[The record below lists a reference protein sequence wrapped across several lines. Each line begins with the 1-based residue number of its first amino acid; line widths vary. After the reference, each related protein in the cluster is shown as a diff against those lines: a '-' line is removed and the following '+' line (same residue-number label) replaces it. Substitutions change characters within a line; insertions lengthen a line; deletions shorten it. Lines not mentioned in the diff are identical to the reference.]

1 MKRVRKHISR
11 DLCDGLPPHS
21 DRCILMLRGF
31 GLFVLCFSIIIYFLF
46 WRLCKAFLL
55 CSGERDL
62 WRAPSASVLPKLLT
76 CCSFFFLFSSKQN
89 SEACRQSAPS
99 RSSCFSSCLF
109 CFEFLIHTRVLFL
122 TSLVARY
129 ASFIFFFFFF
139 ALSFCPHR
147 RYNSFAGVRAMLLPS
162 PCPFLTTFYIRVRI
176 FFLMRWPTAG
186 SCRHCSA

>member
-11 DLCDGLPPHS
+11 DLCDGLSPRS

-31 GLFVLCFSIIIYFLF
+31 GLVPSFCVVFFIICLF

-62 WRAPSASVLPKLLT
+62 WRAPSASVFPKLLT
-76 CCSFFFLFSSKQN
+76 CCSFFSSSKQN
-89 SEACRQSAPS
+89 SEPCRQCVPS

-109 CFEFLIHTRVLFL
+109 CFECLIHTRVLFL

-129 ASFIFFFFFF
+129 ASFILFFSFSRFLFPLIVGITLSLECALCFFRHRVHSSR
-139 ALSFCPHR
+139 LSI
-147 RYNSFAGVRAMLLPS
+147 YVYI
-162 PCPFLTTFYIRVRI
+162 FL
-176 FFLMRWPTAG
+176 FLMR
-186 SCRHCSA
+186 